1 MKTKCIFIVF
11 GNEVN
16 KDFTNIKTINTKVV
30 PNVGDEISLKNGWFR
45 VKRKL
50 INYTQVEDFELDSLE
65 RGGESIY
72 IFVI

>member
-11 GNEVN
+11 GGKIE
-16 KDFTNIKTINTKVV
+16 KDFSNVKSIDTKVV
-30 PNVGDEISLKNGWFR
+30 PNIGDEIALKSGWYK

-50 INYTQVEDFELDSLE
+50 INYTQVEEYDLDSSE

-72 IFVI
+72 IFI